1 MIKRPRRIPFLLQAI
16 FFGLSFFL
24 GVTLLSHM
32 SVLYKSVLLENEFVF
47 FGSPNKVMQKSWL
60 PGKFLPGVDERF
72 RMHFTMNGGE
82 DSFYLYVPSDYIG
95 DLAEWFPVIL
105 NENGSVS
112 FAHVEV
118 HCVRIAEHEWVVTAM
133 ESSYGELLDSD
144 LWSYHLR
151 SAILTGF
158 WGVGL
163 LGFALF
169 FFFSMLRRLVFGR
182 KVQTSL
188 Q

>member
-16 FFGLSFFL
+16 LFGVSFFL
-24 GVTLLSHM
+24 GVTILSHM
-32 SVLYKSVLLENEFVF
+32 SVLYKSILQQDDFVF
-47 FGSPNKVMQKSWL
+47 FGSPSKVMQKSWL
-60 PGKFLPGVDERF
+60 PGKFIPGLDEHF
-72 RMHFTMNGGE
+72 RMHFAMNGG
-82 DSFYLYVPSDYIG
+82 DDHFYLYVPIDYIG

-105 NENGSVS
+105 NEDGSVS

-118 HCVRIAEHEWVVTAM
+118 HSVRIAEHEWVVTAM
-133 ESSYGELLDSD
+133 ESRYGEIVESD

-163 LGFALF
+163 LGLAVF

-182 KVQTSL
+182 KSQVSL